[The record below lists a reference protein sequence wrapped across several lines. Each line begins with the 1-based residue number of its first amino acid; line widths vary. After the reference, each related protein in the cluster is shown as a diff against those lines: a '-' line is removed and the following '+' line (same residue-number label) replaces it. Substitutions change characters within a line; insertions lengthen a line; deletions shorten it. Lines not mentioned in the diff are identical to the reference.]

1 MLKGRIV
8 SRKMM
13 CVLLAVTMMAGCVLT
28 GCGNARSGSSS
39 GNAGKEAEAANA
51 PAAGNS
57 EGDQDGASGKPAEVS
72 VIIETFDNTFASF
85 VMNAMKKYEEEH
97 ADEIHITYLDS
108 KQDANTQISQVE
120 NQILNGTQ
128 AIICLA
134 VDAKQSEPIVK
145 ACKEAGVPLIAFN
158 RVFENCDS
166 FVGADGAV
174 AGTLL
179 AQYTGEKLGGKGNVA
194 IVNGIMGQ
202 ENQFI
207 RRDAIVETLSET
219 YPDMQVVIEGAGD
232 WKRDKALQLV
242 ETWLQSGTDIDAI
255 LCLNDDM
262 AMGTQLAVEQA
273 GKSGDI
279 IVCGVNGDPDGINGV
294 KDGKIAATVFQN
306 PDLQAKEALEAA
318 LQYIHGE
325 KPESKIMIP
334 FELVTSDNVGDYVQY
349 AQK

>member
-8 SRKMM
+8 SGKI
-13 CVLLAVTMMAGCVLT
+13 VSILLAVTMMAGCILT
-28 GCGNARSGSSS
+28 GCGSGES
-39 GNAGKEAEAANA
+39 GGLGAGGKEAEAANG
-51 PAAGNS
+51 PAAGKG
-57 EGDQDGASGKPAEVS
+57 EGSQDGTSGKPAEVS

-97 ADEIHITYLDS
+97 KDKIHITYLDS

-134 VDAKQSEPIVK
+134 VDAKQSEPIGR

-158 RVFENCDS
+158 RIFENCDS

-174 AGTLL
+174 AGSLL
-179 AQYTGEKLGGKGNVA
+179 ARFTGEKTGGKGNVA

-207 RRDAIVETLSET
+207 RRDAIVETLGEM

-273 GKSGDI
+273 GRSGDI
-279 IVCGVNGDPDGINGV
+279 IVCGVNGDPDGINAV
-294 KDGKIAATVFQN
+294 RDGKIAATVFQN
-306 PDLQAKEALEAA
+306 PDRQAEEALEAA

-334 FELVTSDNVGDYVQY
+334 FELVTADNVDDYVQY
-349 AQK
+349 SQK

>member
-1 MLKGRIV
+1 M
-8 SRKMM
+8 
-13 CVLLAVTMMAGCVLT
+13 
-28 GCGNARSGSSS
+28 
-39 GNAGKEAEAANA
+39 
-51 PAAGNS
+51 
-57 EGDQDGASGKPAEVS
+57 Q
-72 VIIETFDNTFASF
+72 TFDNTFASF
-85 VMNAMKKYEEEH
+85 VMNAMKKIRGEH
-97 ADEIHITYLDS
+97 KDKIHITYLDS

-134 VDAKQSEPIVK
+134 VDAKQSEPIVR

-158 RVFENCDS
+158 RIFENCDS

-174 AGTLL
+174 AGSLL
-179 AQYTGEKLGGKGNVA
+179 ARFTGEKTGGKGNVA

-207 RRDAIVETLSET
+207 RRDAIVETLGEM

-273 GKSGDI
+273 GKSDDI
-279 IVCGVNGDPDGINGV
+279 IVCGVNGDPDGINAV
-294 KDGKIAATVFQN
+294 RDGKIAATVFQN
-306 PDLQAKEALEAA
+306 PDRQAEEALEAA

-334 FELVTSDNVGDYVQY
+334 FELVTADNVDDYVQY
-349 AQK
+349 SQK

>member
-1 MLKGRIV
+1 
-8 SRKMM
+8 
-13 CVLLAVTMMAGCVLT
+13 MMAGCILT
-28 GCGNARSGSSS
+28 GCGSAESGSL
-39 GNAGKEAEAANA
+39 EAADKVAETANA
-51 PAAGNS
+51 PAAGNGE
-57 EGDQDGASGKPAEVS
+57 EGPGGTSGEPAEVS

-97 ADEIHITYLDS
+97 KDKIHITYLDS

-134 VDAKQSEPIVK
+134 VDAKQSEPIVR

-158 RVFENCDS
+158 RIFENCDS

-174 AGTLL
+174 AGSLL
-179 AQYTGEKLGGKGNVA
+179 ARFTGEKTGGKGNVA

-207 RRDAIVETLSET
+207 RRDAIVETLGEM

-262 AMGTQLAVEQA
+262 AMVRSWPWSRPE
-273 GKSGDI
+273 
-279 IVCGVNGDPDGINGV
+279 
-294 KDGKIAATVFQN
+294 
-306 PDLQAKEALEAA
+306 EA
-318 LQYIHGE
+318 
-325 KPESKIMIP
+325 
-334 FELVTSDNVGDYVQY
+334 VTSLSAVSTGIRMESMRSGTARLLPPYSRIPTARQRKRWRQLCSIFTGRSRR
-349 AQK
+349 ARS

>member
-8 SRKMM
+8 SGKI
-13 CVLLAVTMMAGCVLT
+13 VSILLAVTMMAGCILT
-28 GCGNARSGSSS
+28 GCGSGES
-39 GNAGKEAEAANA
+39 GGL
-51 PAAGNS
+51 G
-57 EGDQDGASGKPAEVS
+57 EGSQDGTSGKPAEVS

-97 ADEIHITYLDS
+97 KDKIHITYLDS

-134 VDAKQSEPIVK
+134 VDAKQSEPIVR

-158 RVFENCDS
+158 RIFENCDS

-174 AGTLL
+174 AGSLL
-179 AQYTGEKLGGKGNVA
+179 ARFTGEKTGGKGNVA

-207 RRDAIVETLSET
+207 RRDAIVETLGEM

-273 GKSGDI
+273 GRSSDI
-279 IVCGVNGDPDGINGV
+279 IVCGVNGDPDGINAV
-294 KDGKIAATVFQN
+294 RDGKIAATVFQN
-306 PDLQAKEALEAA
+306 PDRQAEEALEAA

-334 FELVTSDNVGDYVQY
+334 FELVTADNVDDYVQY
-349 AQK
+349 SQK

>member
-1 MLKGRIV
+1 M
-8 SRKMM
+8 
-13 CVLLAVTMMAGCVLT
+13 
-28 GCGNARSGSSS
+28 
-39 GNAGKEAEAANA
+39 
-51 PAAGNS
+51 
-57 EGDQDGASGKPAEVS
+57 
-72 VIIETFDNTFASF
+72 
-85 VMNAMKKYEEEH
+85 
-97 ADEIHITYLDS
+97 
-108 KQDANTQISQVE
+108 E

-134 VDAKQSEPIVK
+134 VDAKQSEPIVR

-158 RVFENCDS
+158 RIFENCDS

-174 AGTLL
+174 AGSLL
-179 AQYTGEKLGGKGNVA
+179 ARFTGEKTGGKGNVA

-207 RRDAIVETLSET
+207 RRDAIVETLGEM

-273 GKSGDI
+273 GRSSDI
-279 IVCGVNGDPDGINGV
+279 IVCGVNGDPDGINAV
-294 KDGKIAATVFQN
+294 RDGKIAATVFQN
-306 PDLQAKEALEAA
+306 PDRQAEEALEAA

-334 FELVTSDNVGDYVQY
+334 FELVTADNVDDYVQY
-349 AQK
+349 SQK

>member
-1 MLKGRIV
+1 MLKGRKIV
-8 SRKMM
+8 S
-13 CVLLAVTMMAGCVLT
+13 VLLAVAMVSGGILT
-28 GCGNARSGSSS
+28 GCGSADSSKNS
-39 GNAGKEAEAANA
+39 SAAEGGAEAANA
-51 PAAGNS
+51 PA
-57 EGDQDGASGKPAEVS
+57 EGSVKENQESVTGKPAEVS

-85 VMNAMKKYEEEH
+85 VMSAMKKYEEEN
-97 ADEIHITYLDS
+97 ADKIHITYLDS

-158 RVFENCDS
+158 RTFENCDS

-174 AGTLL
+174 AGALL
-179 AQYTGEKLGGKGNVA
+179 AEYTGEKLGGKGNVA

-279 IVCGVNGDPDGINGV
+279 IVCGVNGDPDGINAV

-306 PDLQAKEALEAA
+306 PNRQAEEALEAA

-325 KPESKIMIP
+325 KPENKIMIP
-334 FELVTSDNVGDYVQY
+334 FELVTAENIDDYVQY
-349 AQK
+349 SQK